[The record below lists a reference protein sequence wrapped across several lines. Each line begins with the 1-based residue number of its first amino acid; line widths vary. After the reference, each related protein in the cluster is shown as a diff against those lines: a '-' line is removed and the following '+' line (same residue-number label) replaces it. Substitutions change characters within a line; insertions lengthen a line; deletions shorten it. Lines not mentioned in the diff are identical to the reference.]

1 MTAFPRGAEVSR
13 LFSSS
18 YSKLTSGTRPR
29 GERKAEGVPAQTPAE
44 WGGQGGGDGS
54 PSPRSSVCNSAGS
67 SWAVVPSSF
76 LSRSHNH
83 GSRVSTCNV
92 CASMSVFSPA
102 MVSFLRTA
110 PHFPNLYILAPSR
123 ACHTDTLDKYSLNER
138 ITDTFL
144 RNK

>member
-1 MTAFPRGAEVSR
+1 MTPFPRGAEVSR

-29 GERKAEGVPAQTPAE
+29 DERKAEGVPAQTPAE
-44 WGGQGGGDGS
+44 WGGCGVTALPLRGTLC
-54 PSPRSSVCNSAGS
+54 VIVNAGS
-67 SWAVVPSSF
+67 SWAVVPSSL
-76 LSRSHNH
+76 LSSSHNH

-92 CASMSVFSPA
+92 SASMSIFSPA
-102 MVSFLRTA
+102 MVSFLRSA
-110 PHFPNLYILAPSR
+110 PHFPNFYIPAPSR